1 MFQIRKSPKQSK
13 AALCVKGCYE
23 DEKNNCYRFGRKEK
37 IKINTI
43 YAYLSFNGNCG
54 EAMQF
59 YQKCLGGI
67 LSFQTVGDAPN
78 SKKMPDNI
86 KKFILHSTL
95 KSKNFILMG
104 SDMVDEQELIKGN
117 AVSLMQNCAI
127 KKEIREQYKMLS
139 QGGVKTHPL
148 IKTFNG
154 VLFCMLKDKFGHN
167 WLLHF
172 KKA

>member
-1 MFQIRKSPKQSK
+1 
-13 AALCVKGCYE
+13 
-23 DEKNNCYRFGRKEK
+23 
-37 IKINTI
+37 
-43 YAYLSFNGNCG
+43 
-54 EAMQF
+54 MQF

-117 AVSLMQNCAI
+117 AVSLMQNCAS